1 MKLFSGSYLND
12 DVHFL
17 LKPIEIENTPIK
29 EKELLIQTGK
39 RHYSEMITKE
49 SLPSERY
56 TLLFDQVFAQNKQR
70 MAVDLFRLAAKINQQ
85 KKAEIVLC
93 SLARAGTPVG
103 VLLKRILKQHFQRD
117 CVHYSISIIRDR
129 GIDANA
135 LRYILAK
142 HSDPDS
148 VTFVDGWTGKGVIT
162 QELHKSIGEFNQ
174 QHQTK
179 INSDLYVLNDIAG
192 VAAVTVSYEDYLIP
206 SSLLNATISGLI
218 SRSILNSDYIG
229 KDDFHG
235 CLYYAEFKDQD
246 LSQWF
251 VDEMMKTLATKVADL
266 TDFKNLSG
274 FNAGDEGMNR
284 EKIRQQSAD
293 FIQQLKQAYQINN
306 VNLIKP
312 GIGEATRVLL
322 RRLPDLLMLKN
333 RYAEQTRHLAMLALE
348 KQVPIIENPAMPYQ
362 AAAIITEHKHD

>member
-1 MKLFSGSYLND
+1 MKLFSGSYLTD
-12 DVHFL
+12 DVQFL

-29 EKELLIQTGK
+29 EKEQLIQSGK
-39 RHYSEMITKE
+39 KHYSEMITKE

-85 KKAEIVLC
+85 KPAEIVLC

-103 VLLKRILKQHFQRD
+103 VLLKRILQQYFDRD
-117 CVHYSISIIRDR
+117 CVHYSLSIIRDR

-135 LRYILAK
+135 LRYILEK
-142 HSDPDS
+142 HPSQDGI
-148 VTFVDGWTGKGVIT
+148 TFVDGWTGKGVISR
-162 QELHKSIGEFNQ
+162 ELQKSIADFNQ
-174 QHQTK
+174 HHQTK
-179 INSDLYVLNDIAG
+179 INADLYVLNDIAG

-235 CLYYAEFKDQD
+235 CLYYAEFKNQD

-251 VDEMMKTLATKVADL
+251 VDEIMKAVANLFNSANPALTAADNLADKQRVL
-266 TDFKNLSG
+266 
-274 FNAGDEGMNR
+274 
-284 EKIRQQSAD
+284 QQSAD
-293 FIQQLKQAYQINN
+293 FIKQLKQTYQINN

-333 RYAEQTRHLAMLALE
+333 RHAEQTLHLAMLAME
-348 KQVPIIENPAMPYQ
+348 KQVPVIENPAMPYQ
-362 AAAIITEHKHD
+362 AAAIIAEHKHD

>member
-1 MKLFSGSYLND
+1 MKLFSGSYLNS
-12 DVHFL
+12 DVQFL

-29 EKELLIQTGK
+29 EKEGLIQSGK
-39 RHYSEMITKE
+39 KHYSEMITRE
-49 SLPSERY
+49 LLPSEEY
-56 TLLFDQVFAQNKQR
+56 VSLFEQVFAQNHQR
-70 MAVDLFRLAAKINQQ
+70 MAVDLFKLAAKINQH
-85 KKAEIVLC
+85 KKAKIVLC

-103 VLLKRILKQHFQRD
+103 VLLKRILQKYFNRD

-142 HSDPDS
+142 HPSQES
-148 VTFVDGWTGKGVIT
+148 IAFIDGWTGKGVIT
-162 QELHKSIGEFNQ
+162 GELHKSIAEFNQ
-174 QHQTK
+174 QYKTK
-179 INSDLYVLNDIAG
+179 LNSDLYVLNDIAG
-192 VAAVTVSYEDYLIP
+192 VAGFTVSFEDYLIP

-235 CLYYAEFKDQD
+235 CLYYSQFKSHD

-251 VDEMMKTLATKVADL
+251 VDEMMQMVETLFHNQNQTLMVLD
-266 TDFKNLSG
+266 N
-274 FNAGDEGMNR
+274 EMN
-284 EKIRQQSAD
+284 KQQAQQKSVD
-293 FIQQLKQAYQINN
+293 FINQVKQAYQINN

-322 RRLPDLLMLKN
+322 RRLPNLVILKN
-333 RYAEQTRHLAMLALE
+333 LTAPQTRHLVMLAHE
-348 KQVPIIENPAMPYQ
+348 KQIPVIENPTMPYQ
-362 AAAIITEHKHD
+362 ATAIIEEYKI